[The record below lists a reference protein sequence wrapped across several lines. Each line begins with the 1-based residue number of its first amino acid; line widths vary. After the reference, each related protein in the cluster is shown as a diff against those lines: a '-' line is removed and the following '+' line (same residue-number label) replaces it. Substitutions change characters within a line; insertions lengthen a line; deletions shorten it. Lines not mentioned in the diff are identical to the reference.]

1 MIIYGFYG
9 LMKHLYIIGNGFDC
23 HHGICSS
30 YKAYRTW
37 LQKHHP
43 RLYERLSE
51 FYATDN
57 DEWWWEF
64 ELNLGEIDITY
75 YIDSTAYEARPD
87 FASDEFRDR
96 DYHAGEI
103 QAQNEIGKL
112 VADIQITFSEW
123 VGALNRPDYGKKIT
137 LYLENSY
144 FINFNYTHTLQ
155 DMYGIPNNRICH
167 IHGDIGS
174 DELVLG
180 HNKTYEELQDMAQE
194 VSPEPPDDIEPEE
207 LEEWYSQNADDYI
220 IQSVRDAAVREI
232 CGIRKDV
239 SSIIN
244 NYRRVFNSISSV
256 EYIHVFGFSFSPV
269 DIPYLDEILR
279 HINIEIVKWNISYL
293 ISDDLSR
300 IESYLQSQHIPAE
313 NYRLFKL
320 EELLEYR
327 QQTLF

>member
-9 LMKHLYIIGNGFDC
+9 LMKHLYIIGNGVDC

-123 VGALNRPDYGKKIT
+123 VGALNRPDYGKKSRCI
-137 LYLENSY
+137 S
-144 FINFNYTHTLQ
+144 
-155 DMYGIPNNRICH
+155 
-167 IHGDIGS
+167 
-174 DELVLG
+174 
-180 HNKTYEELQDMAQE
+180 KTVILL
-194 VSPEPPDDIEPEE
+194 I
-207 LEEWYSQNADDYI
+207 
-220 IQSVRDAAVREI
+220 
-232 CGIRKDV
+232 
-239 SSIIN
+239 SIIPIRCKICTAFRTTG
-244 NYRRVFNSISSV
+244 YAIST
-256 EYIHVFGFSFSPV
+256 E
-269 DIPYLDEILR
+269 
-279 HINIEIVKWNISYL
+279 
-293 ISDDLSR
+293 
-300 IESYLQSQHIPAE
+300 
-313 NYRLFKL
+313 
-320 EELLEYR
+320 
-327 QQTLF
+327 T